1 MCLIACCHAGYRKS
15 FCGSDVFFVKSASE
29 RLMRKTSS
37 FSGTGPSTSSI
48 TWKHWLLWSKWILPS
63 SKKRS
68 FMSKTY
74 VKLRWGGK
82 PVCCCKLSLYAKECG
97 LFWAVI
103 EMTRHIYHVSALFLK
118 SRPLHWFSWIYT
130 RVLNHFRNKSAS
142 NAVYRNIYRYTYIK
156 EISWR
161 RGSEW
166 GYSIILNTLFFGFV
180 TWNSKILG
188 ILTLTVKNCLKLIF
202 FQKEAKTAP
211 KMPILFRLV

>member
-1 MCLIACCHAGYRKS
+1 MWLIACCHAGYVSYNRKS
-15 FCGSDVFFVKSASE
+15 FSGSDVFFVKSASE

-37 FSGTGPSTSSI
+37 FSRTGPSTSSI
-48 TWKHWLLWSKWILPS
+48 TWKRWLLWSKWILPS
-63 SKKRS
+63 SKKNI

-82 PVCCCKLSLYAKECG
+82 PVCCCKLSLYAKGCG
-97 LFWAVI
+97 LFSAVI
-103 EMTRHIYHVSALFLK
+103 EMTRHIYHVSALFL
-118 SRPLHWFSWIYT
+118 SNRGLCID
-130 RVLNHFRNKSAS
+130 FREFIHACSIISETN
-142 NAVYRNIYRYTYIK
+142 RRRMRYTK

-166 GYSIILNTLFFGFV
+166 GYFDNTKHFIFWFCSMKQLNFRHFNT
-180 TWNSKILG
+180 NSKKFFE
-188 ILTLTVKNCLKLIF
+188 TNF

>member
-1 MCLIACCHAGYRKS
+1 MKPPKGVHGSRLSKRRPWNLGISIAMCLIACCHAGYVTYNRKS
-15 FCGSDVFFVKSASE
+15 FSGSDVFFVKSASE

-48 TWKHWLLWSKWILPS
+48 TWKRWLLWSKWPS
-63 SKKRS
+63 EYFRRRKKRS

-82 PVCCCKLSLYAKECG
+82 LFCCCKLSLYAKECG

-142 NAVYRNIYRYTYIK
+142 NAVYQGNI
-156 EISWR
+156 
-161 RGSEW
+161 
-166 GYSIILNTLFFGFV
+166 
-180 TWNSKILG
+180 
-188 ILTLTVKNCLKLIF
+188 LK
-202 FQKEAKTAP
+202 KRVWMGVP
-211 KMPILFRLV
+211 R

>member
-1 MCLIACCHAGYRKS
+1 
-15 FCGSDVFFVKSASE
+15 
-29 RLMRKTSS
+29 MRKTSS

-48 TWKHWLLWSKWILPS
+48 TWKRWLLWSKWILPS
-63 SKKRS
+63 SKKGS

-82 PVCCCKLSLYAKECG
+82 TVCCCKLSLYAKECG

-142 NAVYRNIYRYTYIK
+142 NAVYKGNILKKRVWMGVLDNTKHFIFWLCNMK
-156 EISWR
+156 QLNFRHFNTNSQKLFETNFFPERSKNGSKNANIISF
-161 RGSEW
+161 
-166 GYSIILNTLFFGFV
+166 SITRSFWPFYDNYGLFLQR
-180 TWNSKILG
+180 S
-188 ILTLTVKNCLKLIF
+188 
-202 FQKEAKTAP
+202 AK
-211 KMPILFRLV
+211 